1 MPLAFASPD
10 CVGAGIAKLAAEV
23 AEALDKSSGSAEWAE
38 GDIRTA
44 LQRALTDDDLI
55 LGELPAAPMAT
66 YRQELLHVDPAGRFS
81 IAALIWLP
89 GHRTPVHDH
98 RCWCCFGVWR
108 GREVET
114 LWMRDARGRLV
125 AEKSGVCYRGEV
137 EFLHPPGDIHQV
149 SNDDMTPTVSIHIYG
164 ADLIKAGSSIQRC
177 YDVDAAAHN
186 EAGLRTFAVVGGG
199 FSGTMT
205 AVHLLRECSPDARV
219 VLFEAAP
226 EVGRGVA
233 YGTRCLTHLLN
244 VPAGSMSA
252 FPDAPGHFHEW
263 CSRKGRS
270 IAASDFAPRTW
281 YGEYLGDVL
290 KDAAL
295 YSRAKLEVRTEQVEC
310 IDGRDGDF
318 QVLSSNGG
326 ALQAEA
332 VVLAI
337 GTPPG
342 REHFPAGQEWPAMAD
357 PWNADALQEVD
368 PAHEVLI
375 VGTGLTC
382 MDVLAEL
389 AARGHR
395 GKIVAISRRGLLPAC
410 HVPHGGA
417 GAPAFDAQGF
427 REQLAQEP
435 MKISRLCRRVR
446 QAIAEASAA
455 GMDWRDVINA
465 LRPVTT
471 SIWAALPGR
480 ERRRFKRHLKPYWET
495 VRHRIAPAVMAA
507 ADSLREAGILEQYRG
522 GIARLERLPSGR
534 YAAEWTHQQGSGR
547 GEFDRVI
554 NATGFTARLAGSNS
568 PLLDNLLGK
577 GWIRED
583 EMGLGVDT
591 SSDFRL
597 VEEDGGV
604 VSGIYYVGPMLRAR
618 YWECTAVPELRMRA
632 AETAASVLKHA
643 TKVQKPLPPSRTPE
657 VAYQTE
663 VAYQI

>member
-1 MPLAFASPD
+1 MPTAFASPD
-10 CVGAGIAKLAAEV
+10 CVGPGIAKLAAEI
-23 AEALDKSSGSAEWAE
+23 AEALKKSGGAAEWAE
-38 GDIRTA
+38 GEIKAA
-44 LQRALTDDDLI
+44 LKRALADDDLI
-55 LGELPAAPMAT
+55 TGELPAAPLAT

-81 IAALIWLP
+81 IVALIWLP

-114 LWMRDARGRLV
+114 LWMRDATGRLV
-125 AEKSGVCYRGEV
+125 AEKSTVCYRGEV

-149 SNDDMTPTVSIHIYG
+149 SNDDMTPTVSIHVYG
-164 ADLIKAGSSIQRC
+164 TDITKAGTSIQRC
-177 YDVDAAAHN
+177 YDVDATSNA

-205 AVHLLRECSPDARV
+205 AVHLLRECGPDTRV
-219 VLFEAAP
+219 VLFEAAAD
-226 EVGRGVA
+226 VGRGVA

-263 CSRKGRS
+263 CARKGREV
-270 IAASDFAPRTW
+270 ATSDFAPRTW

-295 YSRAKLEVRTEQVEC
+295 YSRAKLEVRSEQVER
-310 IDGRDGDF
+310 IDGRGGDF

-337 GTPPG
+337 GTPQG
-342 REHFPAGQEWPAMAD
+342 REHFPTGQEWPAMAD
-357 PWNADALQEVD
+357 PWQSNALDEVRPND
-368 PAHEVLI
+368 EVLI

-389 AARGHR
+389 SARGHR

-410 HVPHGGA
+410 HVSHAAA

-427 REQLAQEP
+427 REQLAREP
-435 MKISRLCRRVR
+435 MKVSRLCRRVR
-446 QAIAEASAA
+446 EAIAEVEAA

-465 LRPVTT
+465 LRPVTA

-480 ERRRFKRHLKPYWET
+480 ERRRFKRHIKPYWES

-507 ADSLREAGILEQYRG
+507 AERMRNEGILEQYRG
-522 GIARLERLPSGR
+522 GIAKLERLPNGR
-534 YAAEWTHQQGSGR
+534 YLAEWTHPATGSRR

-568 PLLDNLLGK
+568 PLLDDLLGK

-583 EMGLGVDT
+583 ELGLGVDT

-597 VEEDGGV
+597 VEGDGTV
-604 VSGIYYVGPMLRAR
+604 IRGIYYVGPMLRAR
-618 YWECTAVPELRMRA
+618 YWECTAVPELRLRA

-643 TKVQKPLPPSRTPE
+643 AKQAKVLPVAGSSRTPE
-657 VAYQTE
+657 VAYQ
-663 VAYQI
+663 I

>member
-1 MPLAFASPD
+1 MKEDMPSALATPD
-10 CVGAGIAKLAAEV
+10 CVGEGIAKLAAEIGQ
-23 AEALDKSSGSAEWAE
+23 ALEKSNGSAEWAE
-38 GDIRTA
+38 GEIKAA
-44 LQRALTDDDLI
+44 LQRALADDDLI
-55 LGELPAAPMAT
+55 LGETPTAPLAT

-114 LWMRDARGRLV
+114 LWMRDASGMLV
-125 AEKSGVCYRGEV
+125 REKSTVCYRGEV

-149 SNDDMTPTVSIHIYG
+149 SNDDMTPTVSIHVYG
-164 ADLIKAGSSIQRC
+164 VDLTKAGSSIQRC
-177 YDVDAAAHN
+177 YDVDATANA

-205 AVHLLRECSPDARV
+205 AVHLLRECGPDTRV

-244 VPAGSMSA
+244 VPAGGMSA
-252 FPDAPGHFHEW
+252 FGDAPGHFHEW
-263 CSRKGRS
+263 CARKGRS
-270 IAASDFAPRTW
+270 VATSDFAPRTW
-281 YGEYLGDVL
+281 YGEYLGDIL
-290 KDAAL
+290 KDAAH

-357 PWNADALQEVD
+357 PWQAKALDEVGTND
-368 PAHEVLI
+368 EVLI

-389 AARGHR
+389 SARGHR

-410 HVPHGGA
+410 HVSHGTA

-427 REQLAQEP
+427 REKLAREP
-435 MKISRLCRRVR
+435 MKVSRLCRRVR
-446 QAIAEASAA
+446 EAIAEAEGA
-455 GMDWRDVINA
+455 GMDWREVINA
-465 LRPVTT
+465 LRPVTAP
-471 SIWAALPGR
+471 IWAALPGR
-480 ERRRFKRHLKPYWET
+480 ERRRFKRHIKPYWES

-507 ADSLREAGILEQYRG
+507 AERMRNEGILEQYRG
-522 GIARLERLPSGR
+522 GIAKLERLPSGR
-534 YAAEWTHQQGSGR
+534 YLAEWTHPATGSR
-547 GEFDRVI
+547 SGEFDRVI
-554 NATGFTARLAGSNS
+554 NATGFTARLASSNS
-568 PLLDNLLGK
+568 PLLDDLLGK

-583 EMGLGVDT
+583 ELGLGVDT

-597 VEEDGGV
+597 VEEDGAV
-604 VSGIYYVGPMLRAR
+604 IRGIYYVGPMLRAR
-618 YWECTAVPELRMRA
+618 YWECTAVPELRLRA

-643 TKVQKPLPPSRTPE
+643 TKQPKAAPISRTPE
-657 VAYQTE
+657 VAYQ
-663 VAYQI
+663 I